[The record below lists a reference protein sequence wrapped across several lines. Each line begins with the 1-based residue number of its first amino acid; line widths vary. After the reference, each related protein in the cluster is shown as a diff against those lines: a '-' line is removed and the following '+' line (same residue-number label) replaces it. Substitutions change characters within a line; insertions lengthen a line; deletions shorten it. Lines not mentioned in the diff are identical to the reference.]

1 MGAVQR
7 QHCFLCRRNQNKTG
21 VNKSTEKTRSFCTS
35 DPSFLLPCFLSG
47 HYFLCDVSMFVTF
60 ATRPHH
66 HHRVAPSCHRALSHP
81 LPAQSHPPRDHLML
95 THSHF
100 VLLSSHPSLP
110 LSLTVSIC
118 LSLSHKYIFFFFF
131 LGCRTPHTHFASLV
145 SRTQATR
152 TAMSS
157 MRSWILQLWPP
168 LPAHEAPLT
177 LARGILSSMQ
187 PSSLAH
193 TSACHY
199 RPFPSDFGLKV
210 HRPMNSFPRM
220 TPPPPLLPPTW
231 FPCVSSS
238 SAILFPPL
246 PSLC

>member
-1 MGAVQR
+1 M
-7 QHCFLCRRNQNKTG
+7 
-21 VNKSTEKTRSFCTS
+21 NKSTEKTRSFYTS
-35 DPSFLLPCFLSG
+35 DLSFLFPCFLSDP
-47 HYFLCDVSMFVTF
+47 YFLCDVSVFVTF
-60 ATRPHH
+60 AKYPLSVPSPH
-66 HHRVAPSCHRALSHP
+66 VTVLSHALHVTTWCSHTLILFCFLLIRLCRSHSP
-81 LPAQSHPPRDHLML
+81 CQSVS
-95 THSHF
+95 HS
-100 VLLSSHPSLP
+100 L
-110 LSLTVSIC
+110 INI
-118 LSLSHKYIFFFFF
+118 IFSF
-131 LGCRTPHTHFASLV
+131 LGCLTPHTHFASLV

-152 TAMSS
+152 TVMSS

-210 HRPMNSFPRM
+210 HRPMNSFPRL
-220 TPPPPLLPPTW
+220 TPPPPLLSPTW

-246 PSLC
+246 PLLC